1 MQVTESLYGLKQSSR
16 NWNSKFS
23 EFLKSEGFGA
33 TPEDHCVYVRRTDRK
48 PTTQRNRQQTSRLQ
62 TGQDVLIVCL
72 YVDDGLICGSD
83 AKAVEAFIMKLKQA
97 FEVTVNEPH
106 CYVGMEIERDR
117 TKKQISISQKGYVS
131 RMLERF
137 GMSEAK
143 SLITPMDSSCRLD
156 IEDSKDAFV
165 CPVQGSHRMP
175 KLPVSDFPTRH
186 HICSEPTGTVLQQA
200 TDSSLERRQ
209 KDHEVPER
217 DFIVFIDLQAERRVE
232 TQWTLRLRLGWRSS

>member
-1 MQVTESLYGLKQSSR
+1 M
-16 NWNSKFS
+16 
-23 EFLKSEGFGA
+23 
-33 TPEDHCVYVRRTDRK
+33 YVRKTDRK

-72 YVDDGLICGSD
+72 YVDDGLIYGSD

-143 SLITPMDSSCRLD
+143 SLTTPMDSSCRLD

-165 CPVQGSHRMP
+165 CPYREAIGCLNYLSQISRPDITFAVNRLARYCNKPQIVHWNAVKTIMRYLKGTSSYSLIFQQNGES
-175 KLPVSDFPTRH
+175 KLCGH
-186 HICSEPTGTVLQQA
+186 
-200 TDSSLERRQ
+200 
-209 KDHEVPER
+209 
-217 DFIVFIDLQAERRVE
+217 
-232 TQWTLRLRLGWRSS
+232 